1 MTLALIALLTAATL
15 TSGEPATG
23 TQLYAHRI
31 ALAAADDECALFSRP
46 ERALLDALT
55 ARSRDD
61 AARAGDPAAV
71 LDRFEAGHAAP
82 PASCMDEAITTAAGR
97 HRAHADALAQTH
109 EIAFPGVYQDW
120 VSERRDRGAPLWRVR
135 QSDRDR
141 TAVLGIHA
149 GEDGDVMALALRS
162 ATAPAFAVIIVR
174 APARQAAPL
183 DFTAGG
189 LLPTPF
195 ENALSAWGG
204 ASGAHRR
211 LSASAR
217 LDADMAARL
226 APAGGAGAY
235 GFAFPD
241 HAILALRA
249 LAPREGV
256 RIELI
261 DGRGQILD
269 TLWFEVGMFNAALAV
284 QALELPEPEPAPA
297 VTASR

>member
-1 MTLALIALLTAATL
+1 MTPVLTALLTAATL

-23 TQLYAHRI
+23 TQLYANRI

-61 AARAGDPAAV
+61 AARAGDPASA
-71 LDRFEAGHAAP
+71 LDRFEAGHAVP
-82 PASCMDEAITTAAGR
+82 PAFCTDAAITTAAEG

-120 VSERRDRGAPLWRVR
+120 VSERRDRGVPLWRVR
-135 QSDRDR
+135 QSNRDS
-141 TAVLGIHA
+141 TAVLGLHA
-149 GEDGDVMALALRS
+149 GADGDVMALALRS
-162 ATAPAFAVIIVR
+162 ATAPAFAVIVVR
-174 APARQAAPL
+174 DPARQATPL
-183 DFTAGG
+183 DFSAGG

-211 LSASAR
+211 ISASAR
-217 LDADMAARL
+217 LDAEMAARL
-226 APAGGAGAY
+226 APAGGVGAY

-241 HAILALRA
+241 NAILVLRA
-249 LAPREGV
+249 LAPREGI
-256 RIELI
+256 RIDLV
-261 DGRGQILD
+261 DGRGQVLT